1 MGFGKFLDDKFGVDD
16 SGGIAGSYKDIFLD
30 DVLGIDDSGG
40 FIQPI
45 KDNLSSFSDTVTD
58 DIMGLDPSGA
68 GIHSIGDQIGGALGG
83 IGGALGGGIG
93 GQVGGDAQGYQD
105 RALDYMIESER
116 VPQELRNQSL
126 EQLDLINND
135 PNYRASYID
144 TLRDDPFYQQSL
156 QDSEQSV
163 LRNASAT
170 GNLRSGNTAVSLGQ
184 LAPQLLQNTY
194 NQRVGGLEGMAYG
207 TPSNANAIAGQ
218 YNNMANTS
226 EMARLGAIQTQ
237 QNQLGTL
244 GGLGL
249 GVIDALFFS
258 DPSLKENIKLCGTVS
273 GCNWYKWD
281 WNEKAKGFGLSGSS
295 EGVMAD
301 EVEEVYPHL
310 VHQVSGVKTVN
321 YEALLNG

>member
-1 MGFGKFLDDKFGVDD
+1 MGFGKFLDDKLGIDD
-16 SGGIAGSYKDIFLD
+16 SGGIAGSYKDIVLD
-30 DVLGIDDSGG
+30 DIYGIDDSGG

-58 DIMGLDPSGA
+58 DILGDDPSGA
-68 GIHSIGDQIGGALGG
+68 GLHTLAGQVGAGLGV
-83 IGGALGGGIG
+83 GALGGGIG

-184 LAPQLLQNTY
+184 LAPQLLQDTY
-194 NQRVGGLEGMAYG
+194 NQRVGGLEAMAYG

-226 EMARLGAIQTQ
+226 EMARLGAIQSQ

-249 GVIDALFFS
+249 GVASLFFS

-273 GCNWYKWD
+273 GCNWYSWD
-281 WNEKAKGFGLSGSS
+281 WNEKAKGFGLNGSS

>member
-1 MGFGKFLDDKFGVDD
+1 MGFAKFLDDKLGIDD

-249 GVIDALFFS
+249 GVASLFFS